1 MTKTLSEFSD
11 EYLIEVYKNNTVENA
26 CSILNTGTM
35 QLYQRLH
42 PLFKSGYIKRKN
54 FYTVMLEKSNKPL
67 DVIES
72 PENRITNDMRK
83 RIAESQY
90 IPEFKTDYVWD
101 KNYCDEFK
109 TYKNKI
115 VTNKLITLPYS
126 YKEDLPQQTRNVMS
140 NFK

>member
-90 IPEFKTDYVWD
+90 IPEFKT
-101 KNYCDEFK
+101 
-109 TYKNKI
+109 YKNKI